1 MSKETESS
9 LFFKHYSN
17 VNTIPVSILLR
28 IVLEHFKKAS
38 STFSPVKAL
47 VSKNINSKIQT
58 WENMGFFNTSSI
70 QVIPFR

>member
-9 LFFKHYSN
+9 LLFKHYSTAKF
-17 VNTIPVSILLR
+17 VFNTIPVSILLR

-47 VSKNINSKIQT
+47 VSKNINSEIQT
-58 WENMGFFNTSSI
+58 WENMFF
-70 QVIPFR
+70 QHK